1 MAHHADHADVTR
13 EPGPLDSAVGP
24 RPGAERIVV
33 IDAVR
38 GVALLGIVVVN
49 ALLFFWPV
57 HAVAL
62 GLPEPTTAL
71 DAAAAWFVA
80 FAFEGKYFTLF
91 SLLFGIGITMQLG
104 RGHPP
109 RRIRRR
115 LLVLAAIGALHVSL
129 LWWGDILLHYAIL
142 GGVLLL
148 TREWAPRRL
157 VRTAVIV
164 LAIPIV
170 LQLAFAGLAG
180 IAALSPEGSAAI
192 DAAMAESTAAFL
204 AEHDEA
210 LATYRSRDVGAQVA
224 QRWSDWAFATFG
236 TLLNGMLL
244 IVVAMFLLGAAA
256 QKGGWTGPDAVDR
269 WRWAFWRAL
278 PVALVANAVFA
289 SVRGPEAFAGGWQ
302 GVVIALAFV
311 IGAPS
316 GALAIASGV
325 ALALH
330 GGGPVTVALA
340 AVGRLAL
347 STYLTQS
354 LVFTTLAYGYG
365 LTWYGAVSH
374 AQALGL
380 AVLVFALQVPL
391 ALAYTR
397 RFAFGPIEWAWRALT
412 YGRRPT

>member
-1 MAHHADHADVTR
+1 VRR
-13 EPGPLDSAVGP
+13 EPGPLDSGVGP
-24 RPGAERIVV
+24 RPGTERIVV

-62 GLPEPTTAL
+62 GLPE
-71 DAAAAWFVA
+71 AAARIDVAADWFVT

-115 LLVLAAIGALHVSL
+115 LLALGAIGALHVSL

-142 GGVLLL
+142 GGVVLL
-148 TREWAPRRL
+148 TRAWAPRRL
-157 VRTAVIV
+157 VRTAFVL
-164 LAIPIV
+164 LAIPVV

-192 DAAMAESTAAFL
+192 EAAVAESTAAFL
-204 AEHDEA
+204 EEHDEA
-210 LATYRSRDVGAQVA
+210 IATYRSRDVAAQVA
-224 QRWSDWAFATFG
+224 QRWGDWAFATFG

-244 IVVAMFLLGAAA
+244 IVAAMFLLGAAA
-256 QKGGWTGPDAVDR
+256 QKSGWTRPDAVDR
-269 WRWAFWRAL
+269 WRWTFWRAL
-278 PVALVANAVFA
+278 PVALVANALFA
-289 SVRGPEAFAGGWQ
+289 SVSGPEAFAGGWQ
-302 GVVIALAFV
+302 GVVIAVAFV

-316 GALAIASGV
+316 GALAIGSGV
-325 ALALH
+325 AWALH
-330 GGGPVTVALA
+330 GGGPVSSALA

-347 STYLTQS
+347 STYLMQS

-365 LTWYGAVSH
+365 LAWYGAVAH

-380 AVLVFALQVPL
+380 AVLVFALQVPV
-391 ALAYTR
+391 AVAYTR
-397 RFAFGPIEWAWRALT
+397 RFAFGPVEWVWRALT